1 MNDSGQKVAKPRGYF
16 RWMLSHQRGPITK
29 YMILAFGCS
38 TYDWVSAGRSL
49 LVEWMSVCG
58 GRGCIQWAS
67 GSRVWH
73 VSGMCHAVQ
82 ISALLQWFMY
92 QPQLACNEK
101 KCPGMSDAIQLVTA
115 VDGWTVFIPG
125 TLVTAN
131 TLQIG
136 KLLRNLNKST
146 GNTIKG
152 KKV

>member
-1 MNDSGQKVAKPRGYF
+1 
-16 RWMLSHQRGPITK
+16 
-29 YMILAFGCS
+29 
-38 TYDWVSAGRSL
+38 
-49 LVEWMSVCG
+49 
-58 GRGCIQWAS
+58 
-67 GSRVWH
+67 
-73 VSGMCHAVQ
+73 
-82 ISALLQWFMY
+82 MY